1 MRITVGEIYE
11 YVNEFAPFSLAE
23 EGDNNGLLVG
33 SKDDEVKG
41 ILLALDVTLD
51 AVKMAEKQG
60 ANLIISHHPVI
71 FNPLTEITGCTA
83 TGRVLLAAIKNGIN
97 IICAHTN
104 LDAAEQG
111 ISFTLAEKAGLHNI
125 YMPEFSKL
133 MRIGEL
139 KKAMKTEEFI
149 MYLKRS
155 LNTDAVCISKNYP
168 AEIKKV
174 AVVSGR
180 GCSQLNEAKLSGAD
194 AFLLGEIKYENQV
207 YADIL
212 DICVISC
219 GHYETESIILPRLKN
234 YLQTK
239 LNGLQFNL
247 GVYEEAPMIKK

>member
-1 MRITVGEIYE
+1 MSITVGKIYE
-11 YVNEFAPFSLAE
+11 YVDEFAPFLLAE
-23 EGDNNGLLVG
+23 ERDNSGLLVG
-33 SKDDEVKG
+33 SKDAEVKG
-41 ILLALDVTLD
+41 ILLALDVSLD
-51 AVKMAEKQG
+51 AVNMAAEQG

-71 FNPLTEITGCTA
+71 FDPLSEITDSTA
-83 TGRVLLAAIKNGIN
+83 TGRVVLSAIKNGIN

-111 ISFTLAEKAGLHNI
+111 ISYTLAEMAGLEDI
-125 YMPEFSKL
+125 YTSEFSKL

-139 KKAMKTEEFI
+139 KPALKTEEFI
-149 MYLKRS
+149 LSLKQR
-155 LNTDAVCISKNYP
+155 LKIDTAYISRNHPDK
-168 AEIKKV
+168 IKTV

-180 GCSQLNEAKLSGAD
+180 GCSLLNEAKLSGAD

-234 YLQTK
+234 YLQTR

-247 GVYEEAPMIKK
+247 GVYEEAPMLKK